1 MFVLNTGKN
10 KNQNKEDK
18 IMGLNKSKY
27 HSIKTEVD
35 GIIFDSRKEAKRYRE
50 LKIMKAGKI
59 IKDFDLQPE
68 FQYNV
73 TFSANGN
80 KFMVTRRYIA
90 DFLVYHNDGREEIE
104 DVKGVRTAEYKRKKK
119 IIEKL
124 YGIKIIEK

>member
-1 MFVLNTGKN
+1 
-10 KNQNKEDK
+10 
-18 IMGLNKSKY
+18 MGLNKSKY

-35 GIIFDSRKEAKRYRE
+35 GIIFDSRKEAKRYGE
-50 LKIMKAGKI
+50 LKILKRSMRI
-59 IKDFDLQPE
+59 IGFDLQPE
-68 FQYNV
+68 FPYNV

-80 KFMVTRRYIA
+80 EYTVKRKYIA

-124 YGIKIIEK
+124 YRIKIIEK